1 MNAMTQLA
9 RAKCTPEEGGGEATF
24 TPAQGPWEKGLGSG
38 RAGQARMEPD
48 GMADLAN

>member
-9 RAKCTPEEGGGEATF
+9 RAKCTPEGGRRGHVH
-24 TPAQGPWEKGLGSG
+24 PCMGPWEKGLGSG